1 MVASFPRTI
10 LQNFGLMFM
19 GGFIIA
25 NITPSLFWFVL
36 IYAILQTVST
46 FFVYLPTIKQQ
57 FEITVAEADLRYGI
71 LHVRDNAETVAF
83 YRGEYAEKA
92 QIEARLSTAVKKQ
105 TVLINYA
112 MIIALVNGVFTLV
125 WAVVPYMLLAPIF
138 FAGRIEFGAIAQAM
152 AAGGSMIMAM
162 STLSNSVPQV
172 SAAAPKAVR
181 LAEILERF
189 DAMEAARDV
198 GGASRFQIEHAP
210 EISMRGVSLE
220 TPGGE
225 QALAREISFQVAPRE
240 HMVIIGQTGVGK
252 SSVLRAMAGL
262 WTRGSGTLTM
272 PLPEQCLFL
281 PQRPYMILADLRS
294 QLLYPHGDAN
304 LTDSEIEAALV
315 QARLPNLMAQH
326 GGLYAARDWGRVL
339 SLGEQQRVAF
349 ARVLLSKPK
358 FVFLDEATS
367 AVDRETEAALY
378 DMLKAAGVTYVSVGH
393 RETILR
399 HHDWALQLFP
409 GGGWKLSPIREVMP
423 AEGGDAAD
431 QERRVRAA
439 P

>member
-1 MVASFPRTI
+1 
-10 LQNFGLMFM
+10 
-19 GGFIIA
+19 
-25 NITPSLFWFVL
+25 
-36 IYAILQTVST
+36 
-46 FFVYLPTIKQQ
+46 
-57 FEITVAEADLRYGI
+57 
-71 LHVRDNAETVAF
+71 
-83 YRGEYAEKA
+83 
-92 QIEARLSTAVKKQ
+92 
-105 TVLINYA
+105 
-112 MIIALVNGVFTLV
+112 
-125 WAVVPYMLLAPIF
+125 
-138 FAGRIEFGAIAQAM
+138 
-152 AAGGSMIMAM
+152 
-162 STLSNSVPQV
+162 
-172 SAAAPKAVR
+172 
-181 LAEILERF
+181 
-189 DAMEAARDV
+189 
-198 GGASRFQIEHAP
+198 
-210 EISMRGVSLE
+210 
-220 TPGGE
+220 
-225 QALAREISFQVAPRE
+225 
-240 HMVIIGQTGVGK
+240 
-252 SSVLRAMAGL
+252 
-262 WTRGSGTLTM
+262 
-272 PLPEQCLFL
+272 
-281 PQRPYMILADLRS
+281 MILADLRS